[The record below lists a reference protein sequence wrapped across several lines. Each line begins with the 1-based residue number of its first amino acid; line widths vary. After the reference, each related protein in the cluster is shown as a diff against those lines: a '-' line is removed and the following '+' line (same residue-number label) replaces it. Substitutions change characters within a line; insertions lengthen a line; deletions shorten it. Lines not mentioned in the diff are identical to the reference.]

1 MPQPLYQ
8 RKKRKKKKIKR
19 TPHAI
24 FSRRITVL
32 SGFFVAVCM
41 VYAVILISLQAK
53 GNAYSIYKE
62 KPSVPAGYTVH
73 TVTLQAVR
81 GDIYDRNGKPLV
93 TNVYAYDLVLHHD
106 PFVTD
111 QGIAVRN
118 SSLLTLLSYLSTP
131 EAGEL
136 TEDSFP
142 LAGVYPN
149 FTYNDE
155 ARDGDSMIAQRLDK
169 LLSRLGLSQK
179 TTAGALAQY
188 YVKTYSL
195 NAHLDGVPLYTGE
208 EITKLIRLYYDMDLC
223 RFGSDTTEY
232 TLAKGVSASV
242 LAANKES
249 PLRGVEFIVR
259 AERVYHY
266 PGYASHILGR
276 VGKIFAEDWE
286 YYNSLGYPMNAI
298 VGVAGCESA
307 FESILHGVDGQMQ
320 IIKDNQGQT
329 VSSTVIKQPI
339 AGQDIRLTIDIDT
352 QIAAEDSLRDQL
364 QRTGLKKGA
373 VIATDPNTGECLA
386 LASAPTFDATLFNE
400 NYDQLASDPASP
412 LLNRAL
418 SGLYFPG
425 KLMQL
430 CTGTAG
436 VGSGLVDSS
445 TLWVDSGVLK
455 IEGYTLLCPLLIQTD
470 VAHGFINASTA
481 IVDKCDIFFGKL
493 AQGLG
498 LERYASYESLL
509 GFGQKT
515 GIELSEEEGRASSI
529 AKDNQAALI
538 KAALG
543 EGDTVCTPAQLCSML
558 SSIVSGGKRYSSH
571 LLYEVRNF
579 TSGDV
584 TQKTQPSLLC
594 EYALSGEGRTL
605 LLDAMR
611 DAMKQ
616 SGRLEGLV
624 EDLNTLGIQAGCFA
638 SSVPSGNGGTD
649 HAVMLAYSTPVVS
662 LSNQLRTGICVA
674 VIVENGGEASVAEP
688 VIEAVLEQWNK
699 E

>member
-8 RKKRKKKKIKR
+8 RKKRKKRKIKC
-19 TPHAI
+19 TPHAV
-24 FSRRITVL
+24 FSRRITML

-41 VYAVILISLQAK
+41 VYAVILISLQAR
-53 GNAYSIYKE
+53 GNAYAIYKE
-62 KPSVPAGYTVH
+62 KPSVPAGYTVQ

-81 GDIYDRNGKPLV
+81 GEIYDRNGKPLV

-118 SSLLTLLSYLSTP
+118 ASLLTLLSYLSTP
-131 EAGEL
+131 DAGEL

-142 LAGVYPN
+142 LSGVYPDV
-149 FTYNDE
+149 TYNQE
-155 ARDGDSMIAQRLDK
+155 ALDGDSIVAERLGK
-169 LLSRLGLSQK
+169 LLSRLGMSKK

-195 NAHLDGVPLYTGE
+195 DAHLDGVPLYTGE

-223 RFGSDTTEY
+223 RFGSDTVEY

-249 PLRGVEFIVR
+249 PLTGVEFIVR

-298 VGVAGCESA
+298 VGVAGCESS

-320 IIKDNQGQT
+320 ITKDERGQT
-329 VSSTVIKQPI
+329 VSSTVIKQPV

-364 QRTGLKKGA
+364 NQTGLKKGA
-373 VIATDPNTGECLA
+373 VIATDPDTGECIA
-386 LASAPTFDATLFNE
+386 LASAPSFDISLFNE

-430 CTGTAG
+430 CTGVAG
-436 VGSGLVDSS
+436 VSTGLVYPS
-445 TLWVDSGVLK
+445 TVWIDSGVFK
-455 IEGYTLLCPLLIQTD
+455 VEGYTLLCPMLIQTD
-470 VAHGFINASTA
+470 VSHGFINPSTA
-481 IVDKCDIFFGKL
+481 LVDKCDIFFGKL
-493 AQGLG
+493 AQLLG
-498 LERYASYESLL
+498 LDRYVFYESLL

-515 GIELSEEEGRASSI
+515 GIELSEEEGSASSI
-529 AKDNQAALI
+529 IKDSEAALL

-543 EGDTVCTPAQLCSML
+543 EGDTVCTPAQLCAML
-558 SSIVSGGKRYSSH
+558 SSIVGGGKRYSSH
-571 LLYEVRNF
+571 LLYEVRDF

-584 TQKTQPSLLC
+584 TQKAQPTLLC
-594 EYALSGEGRTL
+594 EYALTKEGRML
-605 LLDAMR
+605 FLDAMR
-611 DAMKQ
+611 DAMAK
-616 SGRLEGLV
+616 SGRLGQMV
-624 EDLNTLGIQAGCFA
+624 DDLRMIGVQAGCFGA
-638 SSVPSGNGGTD
+638 SVPSGNGATD
-649 HAVMLAYSTPVVS
+649 HAVMLAYSTPVILLTEQPPS
-662 LSNQLRTGICVA
+662 DICVA
-674 VIVENGGEASVAEP
+674 VIVENGGNETVAEP
-688 VIEAVLEQWNK
+688 VIEAVLREWNQ
-699 E
+699 